1 MLKKQTLDNWQGY
14 WEEAKVWLRGHCKN
28 EITRYFS
35 LSQLTAMYYL
45 TLNNQSKES
54 FLKV

>member
-28 EITRYFS
+28 EMTRYFS